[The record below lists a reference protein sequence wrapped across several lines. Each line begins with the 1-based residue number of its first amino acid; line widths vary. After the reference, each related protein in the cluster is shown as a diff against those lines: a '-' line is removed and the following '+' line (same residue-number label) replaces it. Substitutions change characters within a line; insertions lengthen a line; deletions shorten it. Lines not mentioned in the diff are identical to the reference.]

1 MAGALYPG
9 PAPSGEEGGV
19 SQPWHEASWT
29 PAQPRSSWATPDPP
43 GTGADSAAGWTA
55 TAGPDPDLMAG
66 DPPGSEAP
74 PDRARGGPADHRHG
88 PRLTGRGAI
97 AGMLLVFFIGVLAA
111 DWLQWS
117 PLADASFLVGSAA
130 AAWYTKQRD
139 LLTVAVS
146 PPLLFFI
153 VVICVK
159 AITAAGNE
167 LLSTVEGAALTLAN
181 VAPWLF
187 IGVVLSLIIT
197 WFRGLPR
204 CVAELRRDLHP
215 ELARR
220 RPAGAVE
227 ADSAGADSTA
237 TVGGYQPAGKRYR

>member
-1 MAGALYPG
+1 
-9 PAPSGEEGGV
+9 
-19 SQPWHEASWT
+19 
-29 PAQPRSSWATPDPP
+29 
-43 GTGADSAAGWTA
+43 
-55 TAGPDPDLMAG
+55 MAG
-66 DPPGSEAP
+66 DPPGSDTPANRAP
-74 PDRARGGPADHRHG
+74 GRTAGHRRG

-111 DWLQWS
+111 DWLHWS
-117 PLADASFLVGSAA
+117 PLADASFLIGSAA

-159 AITAAGNE
+159 ALTAAGNE

-187 IGVVLSLIIT
+187 IGVVLSLIIA

-204 CVAELRRDLHP
+204 CIAELRRDLRP
-215 ELARR
+215 ELAQR
-220 RPAGAVE
+220 RPRRCRGGGQHSHRGRVPARRQALPLTRQGQRSVRRSSGG
-227 ADSAGADSTA
+227 SANTSRSSTA
-237 TVGGYQPAGKRYR
+237 STSSTLP

>member
-1 MAGALYPG
+1 
-9 PAPSGEEGGV
+9 
-19 SQPWHEASWT
+19 
-29 PAQPRSSWATPDPP
+29 
-43 GTGADSAAGWTA
+43 
-55 TAGPDPDLMAG
+55 MAG
-66 DPPGSEAP
+66 DPPDTYPAP
-74 PDRARGGPADHRHG
+74 PDPVRSQTGGHRHG

-111 DWLQWS
+111 DWLHWS
-117 PLADASFLVGSAA
+117 PLADASFLLGSAA

-167 LLSTVEGAALTLAN
+167 LLSTVEGTALTLAN

-187 IGVVLSLIIT
+187 VGVVLSLTIT

-204 CVAELRRDLHP
+204 CVAELRRDLRP

-220 RPAGAVE
+220 QPADA
-227 ADSAGADSTA
+227 AAADSTA
-237 TVGGYQPAGKRYR
+237 PVAGYQPAGKRYR

>member
-1 MAGALYPG
+1 VAGAPYAG
-9 PAPSGEEGGV
+9 PALAGEEGGV
-19 SQPWHEASWT
+19 SQPRHEASWT
-29 PAQPRSSWATPDPP
+29 PAHPDPSWAQPDPA
-43 GTGADSAAGWTA
+43 GADDDPAADWAGLTGPAPGRTAEDPADRGGRADRAAGRA
-55 TAGPDPDLMAG
+55 AG
-66 DPPGSEAP
+66 
-74 PDRARGGPADHRHG
+74 HRRG

-97 AGMLLVFFIGVLAA
+97 AGMLLVFFVGVLVADWLHWGVLAG
-111 DWLQWS
+111 L
-117 PLADASFLVGSAA
+117 SFVAGSAA

-159 AITAAGNE
+159 ALTAAGNE
-167 LLSTVEGAALTLAN
+167 LLSTVEGTALTLAN

-187 IGVVLSLIIT
+187 TGVVLSLLVA

-204 CVAELRRDLHP
+204 CAAELRRDLRP

-220 RPAGAVE
+220 RPTGPS
-227 ADSAGADSTA
+227 DPDSTA
-237 TVGGYQPAGKRYR
+237 TVGGYQPAVKRSR

>member
-1 MAGALYPG
+1 M
-9 PAPSGEEGGV
+9 
-19 SQPWHEASWT
+19 T
-29 PAQPRSSWATPDPP
+29 
-43 GTGADSAAGWTA
+43 SAAGWTG
-55 TAGPDPDLMAG
+55 TADADPDLMAG
-66 DPPGSEAP
+66 DPPGSDTP
-74 PDRARGGPADHRHG
+74 PDPARGRTAGHRRG

-111 DWLQWS
+111 DWLHWS
-117 PLADASFLVGSAA
+117 PLADASFLIGSAA

-159 AITAAGNE
+159 ALTAAGNE
-167 LLSTVEGAALTLAN
+167 LLSTVEGTALTLAN

-187 IGVVLSLIIT
+187 IGVVLSLIIA

-204 CVAELRRDLHP
+204 CVAELRRDLRP

-220 RPAGAVE
+220 PTGAVGAVE
-227 ADSAGADSTA
+227 ADSTA